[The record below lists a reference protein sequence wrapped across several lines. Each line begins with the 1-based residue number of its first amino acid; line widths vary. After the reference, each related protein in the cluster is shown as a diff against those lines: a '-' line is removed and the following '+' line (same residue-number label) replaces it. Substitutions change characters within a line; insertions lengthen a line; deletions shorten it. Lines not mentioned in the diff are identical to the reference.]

1 MRTRKLGVAGWR
13 QQPVTRGNADN
24 FSFAPTPGHRREKL
38 PAKAE
43 VQRLALRKKFKI
55 KSLSL
60 INGFWKAQ
68 RQNCGSPET
77 VMGKWAD
84 NSVRQKTF
92 RNDKRNIDKR
102 IF

>member
-1 MRTRKLGVAGWR
+1 MADFGR
-13 QQPVTRGNADN
+13 QQSNDGQVKRVLTRGSADN

-77 VMGKWAD
+77 VIG
-84 NSVRQKTF
+84 NSGTTF
-92 RNDKRNIDKR
+92 RKDKNEHR
-102 IF
+102 